1 MTVGEVLTIYG
12 DEHAPTVK
20 DPARIAYGIQ
30 ALIPILGELPAGNIN
45 GQVCRLAET
54 KKRQP
59 PVPLPR
65 QLLAHLRRWER
76 EGGRYV
82 VEFRGQ
88 RCGHVKSAWK
98 RALDRAGIE
107 HCTRHD
113 LRHTSITWAMY
124 NGMDRWDA
132 AGYFGVTM
140 DTLERVYAHHHPDY
154 LQGAVEA
161 MERKPNLYGRTDS
174 RGLKAF

>member
-1 MTVGEVLTIYG
+1 MPNTNGGWVDTEAGRMYRRGVGVGRNQE
-12 DEHAPTVK
+12 APAT
-20 DPARIAYGIQ
+20 DTDTAPATGA
-30 ALIPILGELPAGNIN
+30 PAAMG
-45 GQVCRLAET
+45 T
-54 KKRQP
+54 
-59 PVPLPR
+59 
-65 QLLAHLRRWER
+65 H
-76 EGGRYV
+76 GRTHV

-88 RCGHVKSAWK
+88 RVGHVKSAWK
-98 RALDRAGIE
+98 RALDRASIA
-107 HCTRHD
+107 HCTKHD
-113 LRHTSITWAMY
+113 LRHTAITWAMH

-174 RGLKAF
+174 RGLKAI